1 MIKDIDARLDA
12 ILEYYPKTSVVREAM
27 TYSLMSGGK
36 RLRPRLLLAMLE
48 DFGCDYKLGLN
59 PACALEMVH
68 TYSLVH
74 DDLPAMDDDDLRRFK
89 PTNHKV
95 FGEGVAILAGDAL
108 LTGAFTALSQSSLDS
123 DVVGKCL
130 EILARNAGNNGMILG
145 QELDIDDHID
155 HIDDLVACYNLKTGC
170 LFAGAFEMAA
180 VISGKDSYQK
190 LAHDLGLTLG
200 VAFQFQDDL
209 LEVTK
214 TSEQIGKSNQSDADR
229 DKTTVVSLLGV
240 EQARTLTESYF
251 SNIKDLLKQMNIE
264 NGNLKQ
270 IIDEMMS
277 REL

>member
-1 MIKDIDARLDA
+1 MIKDIDKQLLT
-12 ILEYYPKTSVVREAM
+12 ILAYYPETSVVKEAM
-27 TYSLMSGGK
+27 SYSLMSGGK
-36 RLRPRLLLAMLE
+36 RLRPQLLLAMLQ
-48 DFGCDYKLGLN
+48 DFGCDYQIGLY

-74 DDLPAMDDDDLRRFK
+74 DDLPAMDDDDMRRFK

-108 LTGAFTALSQSSLDS
+108 LTGAFTALSQASLDA
-123 DVVGKCL
+123 DVLGKCF
-130 EILARNAGNNGMILG
+130 EILARNAGSNGMILG
-145 QELDIDDHID
+145 QELDIDDQIQ

-170 LFAGAFEMAA
+170 LFAAAFEMAA
-180 VISGKDSYQK
+180 VIAGQDAYQK
-190 LAHDLGLTLG
+190 LAHELGLSLG

-214 TSEQIGKSNQSDADR
+214 SSEEIGKSNQSDAER
-229 DKTTVVSLLGV
+229 DKTTVVSLLGL

-251 SNIKDLLKQMNIE
+251 SSIKDLLRKMNIE